1 MEWYIAVA
9 KKRGWPKV
17 VELLAQ
23 YPEKEERIKML
34 IKKKVRKMSGWL
46 VATVGVIYF
55 CTAIDSFFK
64 DNMGLAVAFLGYS
77 IGSIGLWMQ
86 TK

>member
-1 MEWYIAVA
+1 
-9 KKRGWPKV
+9 
-17 VELLAQ
+17 
-23 YPEKEERIKML
+23 
-34 IKKKVRKMSGWL
+34 MSGWL

-77 IGSIGLWMQ
+77 IGSVGLWMQ